1 MLRELNIQDF
11 AIIDKA
17 QLSLSDGLTVL
28 TGETGAGKSI
38 LVDALEV
45 LLGSKAYQQHIR
57 TGCEECRIEAVFEID
72 EDHPVHTLLNH
83 YEIPLEDNQLLVRRV
98 LPRSGKGRVFI
109 NDHLVTLSTLQ
120 RIGEFLLDLHGQH
133 DHQSLLQVKNHL
145 SYLDTFDGLIS
156 EKKDFEEAYNRFK
169 KAEVSLRD
177 LKNKAEHLSKQKG
190 EMAEMIRKI
199 EETNPGVHEEEAL
212 LREREILKH
221 SQHLSQWANE
231 AYFLLESDD
240 SAIQQTRKAL
250 DHINHIQHIDSRF
263 KEVKESAETAL
274 AHLEEVSL
282 QLRNYKEE
290 IEFEPQ
296 KLDHIEE
303 RLFQLQGLKR
313 KFGGSIE
320 DILKQ
325 KEKLQGEIFEFENI
339 EDEISSLQEIFNR
352 HEENSVKA
360 ARALSTARVKKA
372 RALEK
377 HMEKELA
384 SLRMEKCRFKVSI
397 QKSQRPDGSFLDSS
411 GMDQVEFLISSN
423 PGEDLKPLAQVASGG
438 ELSRVMLA
446 LRHPRGKKEFSR
458 TLIFD
463 EVDAGLGG
471 AVAEVVG
478 EKLKKLS
485 RNFQVLCI
493 THLPQIAS
501 QADAHY
507 VIFKREHQNRT
518 LTHTSRLSKDQRV
531 KEIARMLGGKKI
543 TPTTL
548 QHAKEMLGSIQPG
561 SLG

>member
-1 MLRELNIQDF
+1 MLRELMVQDF
-11 AIIDKA
+11 AIIDRA

-45 LLGSKAYQQHIR
+45 LLGSKAYQQLIR

-72 EDHPVHTLLNH
+72 EEHPLHTFLEQF
-83 YEIPLEDNQLLVRRV
+83 EIPCEDNQLLVRRV

-109 NDHLVTLSTLQ
+109 NDQMVTLSTLQ
-120 RIGEFLLDLHGQH
+120 KIGEFLVDLHGQH

-156 EKKDFEEAYNRFK
+156 EKKDFEEAYTRFK
-169 KAEVSLRD
+169 KADGSLHD
-177 LKNKAEHLSKQKG
+177 LKNKAEHLSKQKE
-190 EMAEMIRKI
+190 EMVEMIRKI
-199 EETNPGVHEEEAL
+199 EETNPGVDEEESL

-221 SQHLSQWANE
+221 SQQLSQWANE
-231 AYFLLESDD
+231 AYGFLASDE
-240 SAIQQTRKAL
+240 SAIHQTRKAL
-250 DHINHIQHIDSRF
+250 SHIDHIQQIDCKF
-263 KEVKESAETAL
+263 KEVKECAETAL
-274 AHLEEVSL
+274 AHLEEVSQ

-290 IEFEPQ
+290 IEFEPHR
-296 KLDHIEE
+296 LDHIEE

-313 KFGGSIE
+313 KFEGSIE
-320 DILKQ
+320 DILKK
-325 KEKLQGEIFEFENI
+325 KEKTQEELSSFENI
-339 EDEISSLQEIFNR
+339 DKEISSLQESFD
-352 HEENSVKA
+352 HHLENSVKA
-360 ARALSTARVKKA
+360 AKSLSRARAKKA
-372 RALEK
+372 QLLEK
-377 HMEKELA
+377 HMEKELD

-397 QKSQRPDGSFLDSS
+397 RPLPQEKHSFLDPS

-423 PGEDLKPLAQVASGG
+423 AGEDLKPLSQVASGG
-438 ELSRVMLA
+438 ELSRLMLA
-446 LRHPRGKKEFSR
+446 LRLPRGKKEFTR

-478 EKLKKLS
+478 EKLRKLS
-485 RNFQVLCI
+485 QNFQVLCI

-507 VIFKREHQNRT
+507 VIFKGQHQNRT
-518 LTHTSRLSKDQRV
+518 LTHTRRLSKDQRV

-548 QHAKEMLGSIQPG
+548 QHAKEMLGSTHPG